1 MEMLLIVPCEIKKKE
16 KKSFFYTSKIAANL
30 GEYSKFPSVFNQV
43 SSQNS
48 K

>member
-1 MEMLLIVPCEIKKKE
+1 MEMLLIVPCEIK

-30 GEYSKFPSVFNQV
+30 GEHSKFPSVFNQV

>member
-1 MEMLLIVPCEIKKKE
+1 MEMLLIVPCEIKKK

-30 GEYSKFPSVFNQV
+30 GEHSKFPSVFNQV